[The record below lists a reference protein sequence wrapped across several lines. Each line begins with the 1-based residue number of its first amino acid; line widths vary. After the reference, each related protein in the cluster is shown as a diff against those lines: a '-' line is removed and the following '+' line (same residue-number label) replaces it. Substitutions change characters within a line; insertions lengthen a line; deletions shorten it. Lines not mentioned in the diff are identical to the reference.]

1 MPSIML
7 RLLVAALVSAALVA
21 AQEGP
26 YTLKVD
32 VPYVSV
38 DVSVQDTAG
47 ETIND
52 LAASDFELYEDG
64 VRQEIGYFSP
74 VSTPYNVFLLFDRS
88 GSTQHKWPF
97 MQRAVAALISN
108 LRRQDHIAIGT
119 FDYELQLQMSW
130 TDSRAQAAR
139 ALPELIKAK
148 TIGGTNFYDAL
159 DRALRNQFK
168 KVAGRR
174 VLLVLTDGRDTS
186 LYRELVMR
194 NRLLDPSEDREFQKA
209 FKSARDQ
216 RIPTYFVAFN
226 TDRNL
231 EPNTMGGDE
240 YRNLQIIFRNSLM
253 PQRYLNQ
260 VRIRMEQIAE
270 VSGGRILYPE
280 NMDQVIPL
288 YRQLGRELG
297 TSYSLG
303 YVSSNPAPNGSFR
316 RIEIRPHAGKL
327 HLTQSRAGYYAK

>member
-1 MPSIML
+1 MGKHE
-7 RLLVAALVSAALVA
+7 VARRAVFLDRDGVINRPVVHD
-21 AQEGP
+21 GRP
-26 YTLKVD
+26 YPLSHVD
-32 VPYVSV
+32 
-38 DVSVQDTAG
+38 
-47 ETIND
+47 
-52 LAASDFELYEDG
+52 DFELYEDG

-148 TIGGTNFYDAL
+148 TIGGTNLYDAL

-231 EPNTMGGDE
+231 EPNTIGGDASHIGE
-240 YRNLQIIFRNSLM
+240 RCSVQGIHERMDTSWAAGRASVTDSSR
-253 PQRYLNQ
+253 QR
-260 VRIRMEQIAE
+260 R
-270 VSGGRILYPE
+270 
-280 NMDQVIPL
+280 
-288 YRQLGRELG
+288 
-297 TSYSLG
+297 
-303 YVSSNPAPNGSFR
+303 GSPR
-316 RIEIRPHAGKL
+316 
-327 HLTQSRAGYYAK
+327 